1 MIRDSLLQGSSTM
14 VMGIHGSKE
23 EKVQDSLADVE
34 EVKGYLVD
42 RVLEEVSCK
51 MFSASSVRNLV
62 IISHIGCLKVRILMR
77 ELVLLV
83 IRIQMYDSLFMVYNG
98 EVGDNSLIWLLDS
111 GTSNHMTRKKE
122 LIYHLAEIMKHK
134 VKLGDDKGVDVL
146 GRGSMLIQVHGV
158 R

>member
-1 MIRDSLLQGSSTM
+1 M
-14 VMGIHGSKE
+14 
-23 EKVQDSLADVE
+23 
-34 EVKGYLVD
+34 D
-42 RVLEEVSCK
+42 RVLEEASCK